1 MPNERGP
8 RTPQG
13 PWGQHPPLRRGHVW
27 IPTSGLTRGLPARLP
42 RPCNQGHGSE
52 RGGGQPSLSQGSLPE
67 PAPPPGALGVHPRDN
82 PGTSEGTGR
91 GEEQEDDGETWSP
104 AGPVTTVPATVA
116 GVPRC
121 DSLRRRFPLGASL
134 PPLPPSTRPRSTD
147 KSRSTGIRENT

>member
-67 PAPPPGALGVHPRDN
+67 PAPPPGLSGFTPETTLAHRRGP
-82 PGTSEGTGR
+82 EGEKSKRMMGK
-91 GEEQEDDGETWSP
+91 P
-104 AGPVTTVPATVA
+104 
-116 GVPRC
+116 GVPRA
-121 DSLRRRFPLGASL
+121 R
-134 PPLPPSTRPRSTD
+134 
-147 KSRSTGIRENT
+147 